1 MKTYKEAPTVHAQG
15 LWDKLNKAVEANPN
29 LDVAGFFLNEI
40 MNEVA
45 SDLVYCCY
53 CSETAVKLVCCG
65 TYDGLTQVTS
75 ENMYAIA
82 GYYNLNIWQ
91 IDELEQAVCDYEKSS
106 PKVDSIYDEV
116 ESDCMFCVYCAT
128 ASVKQVCC
136 NAMDGLVPINLN
148 NLAAIGHYYDL
159 DIGQIDDL
167 QQAVGEYE
175 EELQVA

>member
-1 MKTYKEAPTVHAQG
+1 MIQFKEAPTVHAQG

-75 ENMYAIA
+75 ENMYSIA
-82 GYYNLNIWQ
+82 GYYNLNIHQ
-91 IDELEQAVCDYEKSS
+91 IDELEQAVCDYDESS

-116 ESDCMFCVYCAT
+116 ESDCMFCVYCAS

-136 NAMDGLVPINLN
+136 NAMDGLVPINLTNLYAIADYYNLDVDERN
-148 NLAAIGHYYDL
+148 NLI
-159 DIGQIDDL
+159 
-167 QQAVGEYE
+167 QAVEQ
-175 EELQVA
+175 ELQVA